1 MIYRDPF
8 TPLPTNVGAAF
19 MLPYRTPREKTN
31 GRDKARPYY
40 QSASTFPINVGG
52 AFMHPIPAAGGINP
66 HHISSIH
73 VGGSF
78 TAPARAPRDEN
89 TRRDKSAA
97 ADAPCYQSAS
107 TFPINVGGAFMHP
120 YRTPREKTNGR
131 DKARPYC
138 QAAGM
143 P

>member
-66 HHISSIH
+66 HHISSGSFTAPTRAPRGKTNGRDKARPYYQSASTFPIN

-78 TAPARAPRDEN
+78 TAPARAPRD
-89 TRRDKSAA
+89 
-97 ADAPCYQSAS
+97 
-107 TFPINVGGAFMHP
+107 
-120 YRTPREKTNGR
+120 KTNGR
-131 DKARPYC
+131 DKARPYY